1 MKGDL
6 VMAKTSTTKSVV
18 EEVVE
23 ESLSDMIEEMDE
35 ETKKTTKKTIKTE
48 PLEKTDEIEV
58 ISLVS
63 NVSYKDR
70 TTGDMYEWNEAGH
83 SEYMT
88 VETLDNMWRGNKG
101 YFNNLWL
108 KPNDD
113 RVIKRFSLA
122 KKFEKYE
129 YLMDGSNYTKK
140 KIDTICKAI
149 ADTPIGL
156 KISICDKVKSLVVD
170 GEITDVF
177 VIRELEKRLKIDLI
191 NFLD

>member
-1 MKGDL
+1 
-6 VMAKTSTTKSVV
+6 MAKTTKTVAVVDEEVTVEEIAVSEITTEEMNEKDDKNTKKSVNV
-18 EEVVE
+18 
-23 ESLSDMIEEMDE
+23 
-35 ETKKTTKKTIKTE
+35 E
-48 PLEKTDEIEV
+48 PLEKYDEIRV

-70 TTGDMYEWNEAGH
+70 ITGDMYKWDEAGH

-88 VETLDNMWRGNKG
+88 VETLDNMWRRNKG

-108 KPNDD
+108 KPDDD
-113 RVIKRFSLA
+113 RVIKRFNLS

-129 YLMDGSNYTKK
+129 YLMDGSNYTRKN
-140 KIDTICKAI
+140 IGEICKAI

-156 KISICDKVKSLVVD
+156 KMSICDKVKNSVVN
-170 GEITDVF
+170 GKITDVS

-191 NFLD
+191 DFVD

>member
-1 MKGDL
+1 
-6 VMAKTSTTKSVV
+6 MARTSATKV
-18 EEVVE
+18 EE
-23 ESLSDMIEEMDE
+23 MNE
-35 ETKKTTKKTIKTE
+35 ETKNTTKKTVEVK
-48 PLEKTDEIEV
+48 PLDKSEEIEV

-70 TTGDMYEWNEAGH
+70 TTGDMYEWSEANH

-88 VETLDNMWRGNKG
+88 VETLDNMWRNNKG

-108 KPNDD
+108 KPNDE
-113 RVIKRFSLA
+113 RVIKKFGLA

-140 KIDTICKAI
+140 NIGEICKAI
-149 ADTPIGL
+149 AETPIAL
-156 KISICDKVKSLVVD
+156 KMSIYDKVKSLVVK

-177 VIRELEKRLKIDLI
+177 VIRELEKRLKVVLID
-191 NFLD
+191 FLD

>member
-1 MKGDL
+1 
-6 VMAKTSTTKSVV
+6 MARTSATKV
-18 EEVVE
+18 EE
-23 ESLSDMIEEMDE
+23 MNE
-35 ETKKTTKKTIKTE
+35 ETKKTTGRTVEVKLLDKSE
-48 PLEKTDEIEV
+48 EIEV

-70 TTGDMYEWNEAGH
+70 TTGDMYEWNEANH

-88 VETLDNMWRGNKG
+88 VETLDNMWRNNKG

-108 KPNDD
+108 KPNDE
-113 RVIKRFSLA
+113 RVIKRFGLA

-140 KIDTICKAI
+140 NINEICKSI
-149 ADTPIGL
+149 GETPIAL
-156 KISICDKVKSLVVD
+156 KMSIYDKVKSLVVN

-191 NFLD
+191 DFLD

>member
-1 MKGDL
+1 
-6 VMAKTSTTKSVV
+6 MARTATKSVV
-18 EEVVE
+18 ENIDDVVTEMNEKEV
-23 ESLSDMIEEMDE
+23 
-35 ETKKTTKKTIKTE
+35 KTTKKSVNVE
-48 PLEKTDEIEV
+48 PLQDSDEIEV

-140 KIDTICKAI
+140 NIDTICKAI

>member
-1 MKGDL
+1 
-6 VMAKTSTTKSVV
+6 MARTNAAKSVV
-18 EEVVE
+18 EEVATEAISDTVE
-23 ESLSDMIEEMDE
+23 EMKE
-35 ETKKTTKKTIKTE
+35 ETKKTTRKTVETE
-48 PLEKTDEIEV
+48 PLEKFDEIEV
-58 ISLVS
+58 VSLVS

-70 TTGDMYEWNEAGH
+70 VTGDMYEWDEAGH
-83 SEYMT
+83 IERMT
-88 VETLDNMWRGNKG
+88 VETLDNMWRNNKG

-108 KPNDD
+108 KPNDE

-140 KIDTICKAI
+140 NIGEICKAI
-149 ADTPIGL
+149 VETPIAL
-156 KISICDKVKSLVVD
+156 KLSICDKVKSLVVN

-191 NFLD
+191 DFLD

>member
-1 MKGDL
+1 
-6 VMAKTSTTKSVV
+6 MARTSATKV
-18 EEVVE
+18 EE
-23 ESLSDMIEEMDE
+23 MNE
-35 ETKKTTKKTIKTE
+35 ETKKTTGRTVEVK
-48 PLEKTDEIEV
+48 PLDKSEEIEV

-70 TTGDMYEWNEAGH
+70 TTGDMYEWNEANH

-88 VETLDNMWRGNKG
+88 VETLDNMWRNNKG

-108 KPNDD
+108 KPNDE
-113 RVIKRFSLA
+113 RVIKRFGLA

-140 KIDTICKAI
+140 NINEICKSI
-149 ADTPIGL
+149 GETPIAL
-156 KISICDKVKSLVVD
+156 KMSIYDKVKSLVVN

-191 NFLD
+191 DFLD

>member
-1 MKGDL
+1 
-6 VMAKTSTTKSVV
+6 MARTATKSVV
-18 EEVVE
+18 EEVITETTSDTVE
-23 ESLSDMIEEMDE
+23 TMNEEM
-35 ETKKTTKKTIKTE
+35 KKTTRKTVEVK
-48 PLEKTDEIEV
+48 PLEKSEEIRI

-70 TTGDMYEWNEAGH
+70 LTGDMYEWDEAGH
-83 SEYMT
+83 SEWMT
-88 VETLDNMWRGNKG
+88 VETLDNMWRNNKG

-108 KPNDD
+108 KPDD
-113 RVIKRFSLA
+113 ERVIKRFGLA

-140 KIDTICKAI
+140 NIGEICKAI
-149 ADTPIGL
+149 TETPIAL
-156 KISICDKVKSLVVD
+156 KWSICDKVKSLVVN

-191 NFLD
+191 DFLD